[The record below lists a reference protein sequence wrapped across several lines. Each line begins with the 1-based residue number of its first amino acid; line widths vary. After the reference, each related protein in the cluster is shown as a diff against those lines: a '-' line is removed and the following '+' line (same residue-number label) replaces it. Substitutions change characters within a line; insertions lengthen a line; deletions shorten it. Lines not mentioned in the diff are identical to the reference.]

1 MESVVVEKIKFE
13 ELRKEIKLKSHGDL
27 MNSIHVLLHVPSS
40 GIDCYNIK
48 ETYRRLR
55 IETVPT
61 VQYLFL
67 HISNELNEFLKRK
80 FVAQYEKIFDPFV
93 PAFKSES
100 ELEGSFRAQINSNII
115 HIPLMLLPGDKI
127 FISLYARKPFEA
139 SMKLDF

>member
-1 MESVVVEKIKFE
+1 MEPVVEKIKFE

-27 MNSIHVLLHVPSS
+27 MNSIHVLLNVPSS

-55 IETVPT
+55 IETAPT

-67 HISNELNEFLKRK
+67 QISNELNEFLKRK
-80 FVAQYEKIFDPFV
+80 FVAQYIYDPFV
-93 PAFKSES
+93 PAFKS

-115 HIPLMLLPGDKI
+115 HIPLMLLPSDEI

>member
-1 MESVVVEKIKFE
+1 
-13 ELRKEIKLKSHGDL
+13 
-27 MNSIHVLLHVPSS
+27 MNSIHVLLLVPTS
-40 GIDCYNIK
+40 GKLDCYNIK

-55 IETVPT
+55 IETAPMA
-61 VQYLFL
+61 QYLFL
-67 HISNELNEFLKRK
+67 HVSNELKELNLKRE
-80 FVAQYEKIFDPFV
+80 FVAQYEKIFDPLV
-93 PAFKSES
+93 PKFKS